1 MAQAPNVIKVSFTAM
16 EQASSD
22 IKRSAAVIDHQL
34 GDLGTYLESL
44 EATWQGAASDGYR
57 QQKQRWQRAAVDL
70 NGILTTLARAL
81 DDASGN
87 YRGAEQDLVR
97 IWG

>member
-1 MAQAPNVIKVSFTAM
+1 MRQPSIFMKVSFAAM

-22 IKRSAAVIDHQL
+22 IKRSAAIIDHQL
-34 GDLGTYLESL
+34 GDLVAYLQSL

-57 QQKQRWQRAAVDL
+57 QQKQRWQRAARDL
-70 NGILTTLARAL
+70 NEILTTLARAL

-87 YRGAEQDLVR
+87 YLAAEHDLVR